1 VPPLPEPGAQRQAQ
15 RNTATEGIPGAAG
28 TEHPGRPDADSRLD
42 AESAASFPASD
53 PPSDWAGADLP
64 PRRGSGQAMA

>member
-1 VPPLPEPGAQRQAQ
+1 MPPLPEPRTHPQAKRNGA
-15 RNTATEGIPGAAG
+15 TGGIPAAAG
-28 TEHPGRPDADSRLD
+28 TGPAGRSDVDTRLD

-64 PRRGSGQAMA
+64 PRQGPGQAMA